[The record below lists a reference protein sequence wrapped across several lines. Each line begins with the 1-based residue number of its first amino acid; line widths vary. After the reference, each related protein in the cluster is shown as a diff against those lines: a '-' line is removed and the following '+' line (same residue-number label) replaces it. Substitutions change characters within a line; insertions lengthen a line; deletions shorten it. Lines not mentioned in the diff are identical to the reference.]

1 MDIAIAI
8 VWHSILLFLWGGS
21 VLAIIVG
28 ALLLLAPLWLARI
41 NRRAAFWVDMSG
53 LAGELDRPH
62 WLERHIYR
70 HHRLVGALLMSGS
83 VYVVYEF
90 LLRPTQQ
97 TIAVLMRGDV
107 LGLLDGSIALFV
119 IVGVLGA
126 FLGLVMMTKPSLLRE
141 LEVASNRWISTA
153 DLAKI
158 INRANF
164 SVDRIA
170 FSART
175 ISGIILII
183 GGVYVALR
191 LGLVLFGG
199 DWRF

>member
-1 MDIAIAI
+1 MDIAIDI

-21 VLAIIVG
+21 VLAVIVG
-28 ALLLLAPLWLARI
+28 ASLLLAPSWLAGI
-41 NRRAAFWVDMSG
+41 NRRVAVWVDLSG
-53 LAGELDRPH
+53 LAGELDRPR

-70 HHRLVGALLMSGS
+70 HHRLVGALLMAGS
-83 VYVVYEF
+83 VYLVYEF
-90 LLRPTQQ
+90 LLRPTRQ
-97 TIAVLMRGDV
+97 TLAVLVSGDV

-119 IVGVLGA
+119 IVGVLGT
-126 FLGLVMMTKPSLLRE
+126 FLGLVMMTMPSMLRE

-153 DLAKI
+153 DLAKRL
-158 INRANF
+158 NRANF
-164 SVDRIA
+164 TVDRIA

-183 GGVYVALR
+183 GGVYVAFR